1 MLYGL
6 KIAIRYLTASKAQT
20 ALLVVGVAVGV
31 FIFIFMSA
39 LIGGLAEFILSR
51 TVGDISH
58 VTIQAEDADPAL
70 LIAPELLG
78 TGGQVLAVIERG
90 RARTATL
97 AEAATF
103 IPLIE
108 AVPGVR
114 AVSPQITG
122 AGFLTRGG
130 QVAQVSVTGVE
141 PGRESAILD
150 LRGYMTEGSERLG
163 SGLILLGRTLADDLS
178 LRLGQTLRLQS
189 SSGVAM
195 VLTLSGIYDTGNGR
209 LDDSSVYVSLPTART
224 LFALPQGV
232 TRIEIKL
239 TDLNAADATALRIR
253 GLTGM
258 DAKSWTEGAEQL
270 MEALDAQAQ
279 TGYFLKTFALIT
291 IVIGVAS
298 ALLLSTYRR
307 RPEIGIMRAMGAGRG
322 FVVFVFVT
330 QGALVGLLGGLTG
343 AALGYLALL
352 PFPSRDAFR
361 AGTLPMDITQGSYG
375 LAIALTVIGAILAS
389 ILPARAAA
397 RVDPVTAIGQ

>member
-1 MLYGL
+1 MLYAL
-6 KIAIRYLTASKAQT
+6 KIATRYLTASKAQT
-20 ALLVVGVAVGV
+20 ALLVLGVAVGV

-58 VTIQAEDADPAL
+58 VTIEAEDRDPAI
-70 LIAPELLG
+70 LITPDG
-78 TGGQVLAVIERG
+78 VVLAVTERG

-97 AEAATF
+97 SEAATF

-108 AVPGVR
+108 GVQGVI
-114 AVSPQITG
+114 AVSPQISG
-122 AGFLTRGG
+122 AGFLTRGA
-130 QVAQVSVTGVE
+130 QVAQVSVTGLE

-150 LRGYMTEGSERLG
+150 LQGYMLAGSARLG
-163 SGLILLGRTLADDLS
+163 AGSVVLGQTLADDLS

-189 SSGVAM
+189 SSGASA
-195 VLTLSGIYDTGNGR
+195 VLTINGIFSTGNGMI
-209 LDDSSVYVSLPTART
+209 DGSSVYVSLSTART

-239 TDLNAADATALRIR
+239 ADLNDADATALRIR
-253 GLTGM
+253 ALTGL
-258 DAKSWTEGAEQL
+258 DAVPWTDGAESL
-270 MEALDAQAQ
+270 MEALNAQAQ

-330 QGALVGLLGGLTG
+330 QGALIGLMGGLSG

-352 PFPSRDAFR
+352 PFPTRDAFR

-375 LAIALTVIGAILAS
+375 LAITLTVIGAILAS
-389 ILPARAAA
+389 ILPARSAAK
-397 RVDPVTAIGQ
+397 VDPVTAIGQ

>member
-6 KIAIRYLTASKAQT
+6 KIALRYLTASKAQT
-20 ALLVVGVAVGV
+20 ALLVLGVAVGV

-58 VTIQAEDADPAL
+58 VTIKAEDADPPI
-70 LIAPELLG
+70 LISAEG
-78 TGGQVLAVIERG
+78 HVLAVAERG

-97 AEAATF
+97 ADAPTWV
-103 IPLIE
+103 PLIE
-108 AVPGVR
+108 TVPGVI

-122 AGFLTRGG
+122 AGFLTRGA

-141 PGRESAILD
+141 PGRESAILNLD
-150 LRGYMTEGSERLG
+150 GYMVEGSARLG
-163 SGLILLGRTLADDLS
+163 SGVIVLGQTLADDLS

-189 SSGVAM
+189 SGGVSM
-195 VLTLSGIYDTGNGR
+195 VLTLSGIYRTGNGMIDR
-209 LDDSSVYVSLPTART
+209 RSIFVSLPTART
-224 LFALPQGV
+224 LFSLPQGV
-232 TRIEIKL
+232 TWIEIKL
-239 TDLNAADATALRIR
+239 ADLNAADATALRIR
-253 GLTGM
+253 ALTGL
-258 DAKSWTEGAEQL
+258 DAVPWTDGAEQL

-279 TGYFLKTFALIT
+279 TGYFLKSFALIT

-322 FVVFVFVT
+322 FVVFVFVA
-330 QGALVGLLGGLTG
+330 QGALIGLLGGLSG
-343 AALGYLALL
+343 AAFGYLALL
-352 PFPSRDAFR
+352 PFPTREAFR
-361 AGTLPMDITQGSYG
+361 PGTLPMDITQGSYG
-375 LAIALTVIGAILAS
+375 LAITLTVLGAILAS

>member
-1 MLYGL
+1 MLYAL
-6 KIAIRYLTASKAQT
+6 KIATRYLTANKAQT
-20 ALLVVGVAVGV
+20 ALLVSGVAVGV

-58 VTIQAEDADPAL
+58 ITIEAETADPAV
-70 LIAPELLG
+70 LISPEG
-78 TGGQVLAVIERG
+78 HVLVVAERS
-90 RARTATL
+90 RARAANL
-97 AEAATF
+97 AEAATWL
-103 IPLIE
+103 PLIE

-122 AGFLTRGG
+122 AGFLTHGA
-130 QVAQVSVTGVE
+130 QVSQVSVTGVE

-150 LRGYMTEGSERLG
+150 LAGYMVAGDVRLG
-163 SGLILLGRTLADDLS
+163 SGLIVLGRDLADDLALS
-178 LRLGQTLRLQS
+178 VGQSLRLQS
-189 SSGVAM
+189 SNGVTST
-195 VLTLSGIYDTGNGR
+195 LTLSGIFKTGNGGMDGAR
-209 LDDSSVYVSLPTART
+209 AFVSLSTART
-224 LFALPQGV
+224 LFSMPQGV

-239 TDLNAADATALRIR
+239 NDLNAADATAQRIR
-253 GLTGM
+253 ALTGL
-258 DAKSWTEGAEQL
+258 DATPWTDGAEQL
-270 MEALDAQAQ
+270 MEALNAQAQ

-322 FVVFVFVT
+322 FVIFVFVT
-330 QGALVGLLGGLTG
+330 QGALIGLMGGVTG

-352 PFPSRDAFR
+352 PFPSRDAFQP
-361 AGTLPMDITQGSYG
+361 GTLPMDITQGSYG
-375 LAIALTVIGAILAS
+375 LAITLTVIGAILAS
-389 ILPARAAA
+389 ILPARSAA

>member
-1 MLYGL
+1 MLYAL
-6 KIAIRYLTASKAQT
+6 KIATRYLTANKAQT
-20 ALLVVGVAVGV
+20 ALLITGVAVGV

-51 TVGDISH
+51 TVGDLSH
-58 VTIQAEDADPAL
+58 ITIEAESDDPAL
-70 LIAPELLG
+70 LISPE
-78 TGGQVLAVIERG
+78 GQALVVAQKG
-90 RARTATL
+90 RLRTATL
-97 AEAATF
+97 AEAATWL
-103 IPLIE
+103 PLIE

-122 AGFLTRGG
+122 AGFLMRG
-130 QVAQVSVTGVE
+130 AQVSQVSLTGVE

-150 LRGYMTEGSERLG
+150 LDGYMVEGTVRLG
-163 SGLILLGRTLADDLS
+163 SGLILLGRDLADELALGLGQS
-178 LRLGQTLRLQS
+178 LRVQS
-189 SSGVAM
+189 ANGVTS
-195 VLTLSGIYDTGNGR
+195 VLTLSGVFETGNGG
-209 LDDSSVYVSLPTART
+209 LDGARAFVSLSTART

-239 TDLNAADATALRIR
+239 DDLNAADATALRIR
-253 GLTGM
+253 ALTGL
-258 DAKSWTEGAEQL
+258 DAVPWTDGAEQL
-270 MEALDAQAQ
+270 MEALNAQAQ

-322 FVVFVFVT
+322 FVVFVFVA
-330 QGALVGLLGGLTG
+330 QGALIGLMGGIMG
-343 AALGYLALL
+343 AVLGYLALL
-352 PFPSRDAFR
+352 PFPSREAFR
-361 AGTLPMDITQGSYG
+361 PGTLPMDITQGSYG
-375 LAIALTVIGAILAS
+375 LAITLTVIGAVLAS

>member
-20 ALLVVGVAVGV
+20 ALLVLGVAVGV

-58 VTIQAEDADPAL
+58 ITIEAEDPDPAVL
-70 LIAPELLG
+70 VNGEGL
-78 TGGQVLAVIERG
+78 VLAVIERG
-90 RARTATL
+90 RTRTATL
-97 AEAATF
+97 SDAATYL
-103 IPLIE
+103 PLIE
-108 AVPGVR
+108 NVPGVV
-114 AVSPQITG
+114 AVSPQIGG
-122 AGFLTRGG
+122 AGFLTRGA
-130 QVAQVSVTGVE
+130 QVAQVSVTGLE
-141 PGRESAILD
+141 PGRESAILN
-150 LRGYMTEGSERLG
+150 LRGYMVEGSERLG
-163 SGLILLGRTLADDLS
+163 SGIVVLGETLADDLS

-189 SSGVAM
+189 STGASAI
-195 VLTLSGIYDTGNGR
+195 LTVGGIYDTGNG
-209 LDDSSVYVSLPTART
+209 LIDGSSVYVSLPTARA

-239 TDLNAADATALRIR
+239 SDLNAADATALRIAS
-253 GLTGM
+253 LTGL
-258 DAKSWTEGAEQL
+258 DAVPWTDGAEQL

-322 FVVFVFVT
+322 FVIFVFVT
-330 QGALVGLLGGLTG
+330 QGALVGLLGGVSG

-352 PFPSRDAFR
+352 PFPSRDAFEP
-361 AGTLPMDITQGSYG
+361 GTLPMDITQGSYG
-375 LAIALTVIGAILAS
+375 LAITLTVIGAILAS
-389 ILPARAAA
+389 ILPARSAA